1 MVAPQFDF
9 IAADSDPAPVQP
21 PPEALPLSPPYP
33 EIEPAGSP
41 PEAPQNQPVPGD
53 DESGR
58 PHDLCAGRSEIVGR
72 MDRNRAAPG
81 QFT

>member
-1 MVAPQFDF
+1 MDAAQFDF
-9 IAADSDPAPVQP
+9 LAADPDPAPIQP
-21 PPEALPLSPPYP
+21 PPEAPPLSPPYP

-41 PEAPQNQPVPGD
+41 PETPQNEPVPGG

-58 PHDLCAGRSEIVGR
+58 PHDLWAGRSEIVGLL
-72 MDRNRAAPG
+72 DRNRPASG